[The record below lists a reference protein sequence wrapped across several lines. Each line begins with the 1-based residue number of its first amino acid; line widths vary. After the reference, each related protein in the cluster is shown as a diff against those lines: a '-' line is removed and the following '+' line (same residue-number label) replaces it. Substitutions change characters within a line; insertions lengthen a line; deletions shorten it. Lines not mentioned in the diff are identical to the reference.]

1 MLIRKFFWPV
11 FTVLMFL
18 AVMAL
23 WFGVGVQEKRL
34 SYELSELSSETNWL
48 SYDVDGFNV
57 TLHGYAPDV
66 SARDNVLAKVKA
78 FKNIGKVESDIILLS
93 EQKDNYLMFIVEED
107 SITVRGT
114 VPVGMVRFK
123 LINQI
128 SAERPGI
135 MVYDELDAGGVMP
148 EKFKQDFSFFL
159 QVLPNM
165 KTGIIAVKNDTI
177 TADRIT
183 LYKLKDDQNTKKT
196 IKIPSVLKI
205 DDNCVWDKPKG
216 GYWQNPCSQQ
226 DKNSN

>member
-1 MLIRKFFWPV
+1 MLIRRFFWPV
-11 FTVLMFL
+11 FTVVFFV

-23 WFGVGVQEKRL
+23 WFGVGAQERHL
-34 SYELSELSSETNWL
+34 SNELSELGSETNWL

-66 SARDNVLAKVKA
+66 GTRDNVIAKVKA
-78 FKNIGKVESDIILLS
+78 LKNIGKVDSDIILLS

-107 SITVRGT
+107 NITVRGT
-114 VPVGMVRFK
+114 IPVGMARFK
-123 LINQI
+123 LIGQI

-148 EKFKQDFSFFL
+148 EKFRQNFSFFL

-165 KTGIIAVKNDTI
+165 KTGIIAVKDNTI

-183 LYKLKDDQNTKKT
+183 LYKLKDDAKNKKT
-196 IKIPSVLKI
+196 IKIPDGLEL
-205 DDNCVWDKPKG
+205 DDNCVWDKPEG

-226 DKNSN
+226 D